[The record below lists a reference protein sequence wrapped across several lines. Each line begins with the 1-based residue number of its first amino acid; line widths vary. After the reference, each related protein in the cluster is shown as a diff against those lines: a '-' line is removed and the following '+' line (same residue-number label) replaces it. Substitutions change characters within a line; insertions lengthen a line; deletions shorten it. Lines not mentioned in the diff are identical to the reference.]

1 MNSNQEN
8 RGFSGFLPT
17 AGKHRMQRLIIPV
30 RGSQKGELTG
40 PAVTNFADEKENP
53 AASWVFLVAGHE
65 S

>member
-1 MNSNQEN
+1 
-8 RGFSGFLPT
+8 
-17 AGKHRMQRLIIPV
+17 MQRLIILV